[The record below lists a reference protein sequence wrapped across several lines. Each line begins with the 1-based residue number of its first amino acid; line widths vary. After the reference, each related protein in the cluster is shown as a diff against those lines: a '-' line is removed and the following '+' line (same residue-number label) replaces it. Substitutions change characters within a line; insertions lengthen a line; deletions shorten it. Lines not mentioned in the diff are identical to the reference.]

1 MNHQQY
7 KEWIQLSLY
16 HELSEREQSLL
27 NDHLA
32 GCPECRE
39 EFDRIKKFHAAL
51 DQYKPEAATESD
63 LADARR
69 SFRLQLH
76 EFIEHPSW
84 IQKIFVGVERI
95 FPVQVRLILGGTAIL
110 AVGVWAGYLVF
121 KSPAEKTSLLQPAS
135 MVQASYSSGE
145 IQITNVKFDERN
157 ERTGNVD
164 FTFDAISPMH
174 VRGNIND
181 EHIQKILARA
191 LLSEQNPGKRL
202 QAVDMIGSQT
212 EQTPNLMNAEVKA
225 ALIAILKHDPNPGV
239 RRQALEVLSNYLPDT
254 AVTRAFLYV
263 LANEKNTGL
272 VINAI
277 NLLDVSKFEHHP
289 ISAELQRSLQHKAQS
304 EGNQYV
310 KIKATAALQE
320 MQQ

>member
-1 MNHQQY
+1 MKHQRY
-7 KEWIQLSLY
+7 KEWLQLSLY
-16 HELSEREQSLL
+16 QELNEHERSLL
-27 NDHLA
+27 NDHLD

-39 EFDRIKKFHAAL
+39 ELNRLQKFHAIVE
-51 DQYKPEAATESD
+51 QYEPQMISEHE
-63 LADARR
+63 LANARR
-69 SFRLQLH
+69 SFRIRLH

-84 IQKIFVGVERI
+84 IRKVFAGIKKI
-95 FPVQVRLILGGTAIL
+95 FPVPVRFALGSVAIL
-110 AVGVWAGYLVF
+110 AASMVAGYVMF
-121 KSPAEKTSLLQPAS
+121 RSPAEKTFSIQPAS

-145 IQITNVKFDERN
+145 IQIANVKFDERD
-157 ERTGNVD
+157 EQSGNVD

-174 VRGNIND
+174 VHGNIND
-181 EHIQKILARA
+181 EHVQKILARA
-191 LLSEQNPGKRL
+191 LLNEQNPGMRL
-202 QAVDMIGSQT
+202 RTVDMIGSRT
-212 EQTPNLMNAEVKA
+212 EQKPNLMNAEVKA

-239 RRQALEVLSNYLPDT
+239 RKQALEVLSNYLPDT

-277 NLLDVSKFEHHP
+277 NLLDVSKFEHYP
-289 ISAELQRSLQHKAQS
+289 ISNELQQFLQHKVQS

>member
-1 MNHQQY
+1 MKHQHY
-7 KEWIQLSLY
+7 KERLQLSLY
-16 HELSEREQSLL
+16 QELNEYEQSSL

-39 EFDRIKKFHAAL
+39 ELNRLQKFHDTL
-51 DQYKPEAATESD
+51 EQYQPRVVTENE
-63 LADARR
+63 LGNARR
-69 SFRLQLH
+69 SFRIRLH
-76 EFIEHPSW
+76 EFVEHPSAL
-84 IQKIFVGVERI
+84 QKVIEGVGKF
-95 FPVQVRLILGGTAIL
+95 FPVPVRLALGGAAIL
-110 AVGVWAGYLVF
+110 AVGVFAGSMYF
-121 KSPAEKTSLLQPAS
+121 KSPAEKTLSLQPAS
-135 MVQASYSSGE
+135 LMQPSYSSGE
-145 IQITNVKFDERN
+145 IQITNVKFDERD
-157 ERTGNVD
+157 ERTGNVE

-181 EHIQKILARA
+181 EHVQKILARA
-191 LLSEQNPGKRL
+191 LLNEQNPGMRL
-202 QAVDMIGSQT
+202 RTVDMIGSQT

-225 ALIAILKHDPNPGV
+225 ALIATLKHDPNPGV
-239 RRQALEVLSNYLPDT
+239 RKQALEVLSNYLPDT

-263 LANEKNTGL
+263 LANERNTGL

-289 ISAELQRSLQHKAQS
+289 ISNELQTFLQHKAQAD
-304 EGNQYV
+304 GNQYV